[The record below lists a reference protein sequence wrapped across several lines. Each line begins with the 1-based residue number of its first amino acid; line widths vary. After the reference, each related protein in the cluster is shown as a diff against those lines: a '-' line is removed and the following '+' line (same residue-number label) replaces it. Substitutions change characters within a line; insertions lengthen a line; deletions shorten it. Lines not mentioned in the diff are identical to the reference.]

1 MNIANQILWDIFQ
14 KSDCTQTEFCI
25 KLGYKGHTPNM
36 SQWLS
41 GNMCLSLDKLNEFCE
56 KLNLTLKIELV

>member
-14 KSDCTQTEFCI
+14 NNNCTQTEFCK

-41 GNMCLSLDKLNEFCE
+41 GNMDLSLDKLKGFCD